1 MSCSLKLKVNSY
13 AYVQEK
19 ESLISELRKEL
30 RVSDEEHRELLN
42 KVNDDG
48 AIRRMRSLLT
58 GSISFFSEHV
68 LLTRPYSYLIVYYS

>member
-1 MSCSLKLKVNSY
+1 MLELNYY
-13 AYVQEK
+13 ACAQEK

-58 GSISFFSEHV
+58 
-68 LLTRPYSYLIVYYS
+68 

>member
-1 MSCSLKLKVNSY
+1 M
-13 AYVQEK
+13 QEK

-58 GSISFFSEHV
+58 GCDSFFSEHV
-68 LLTRPYSYLIVYYS
+68 LLDRHTLT